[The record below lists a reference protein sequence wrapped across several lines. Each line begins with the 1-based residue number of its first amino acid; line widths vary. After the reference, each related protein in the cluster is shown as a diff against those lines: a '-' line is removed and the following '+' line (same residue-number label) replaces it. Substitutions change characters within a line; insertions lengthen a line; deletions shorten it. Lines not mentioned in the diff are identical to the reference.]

1 MLELFLFIS
10 FIFAQDC
17 STTNRLCIEQNIT
30 VNQPVKVFWP
40 VNLIPTDINPN
51 TLVLDL
57 FAGDSASAYDPCNS
71 SSFVKIQEFAVNPK
85 IAYPSIN
92 YTEITVT
99 NNGDGK
105 ALFMQLHDPNNRQCL
120 LGPNIAGKWTA
131 SIVIADPSSNGTT
144 TTNGPSSSPTST
156 STSDSSNGWNG
167 KYVIALFCVLI
178 AIVVLLAAFICYR
191 LLFSKTQPPKDPE
204 ILKIEDSPSP
214 EPRMTMDITRPPATH
229 FPQITDHEAPPR
241 MTFEH
246 SRMGIGSAEIQRN
259 SDESLLE
266 IIKEY

>member
-10 FIFAQDC
+10 YILAQDC

-30 VNQPVKVFWP
+30 AGQPVKVFWP

-57 FAGDSASAYDPCNS
+57 FAGDSGSIYDACNS
-71 SSFVKIQEFAVNPK
+71 TSFVKIQEFNVVPK
-85 IAYPSIN
+85 NAYPMIN

-99 NNGDGK
+99 NNDDGK

-120 LGPNIAGKWTA
+120 LGPNVAGKWTA
-131 SIVIADPSSNGTT
+131 SIVIAG
-144 TTNGPSSSPTST
+144 SSSGTSTISGQPTATST
-156 STSDSSNGWNG
+156 STSSDSSNSGNS
-167 KYVIALFCVLI
+167 KYVIAIFSVLI

-191 LLFSKTQPPKDPE
+191 LAFSKTKPPKDPE
-204 ILKIEDSPSP
+204 ILKIDEAQLD
-214 EPRMTMDITRPPATH
+214 EPRMTMDVTRPPATH
-229 FPQITDHEAPPR
+229 FPQITDHEALPR

-246 SRMGIGSAEIQRN
+246 SRMGVGSTEIQRN